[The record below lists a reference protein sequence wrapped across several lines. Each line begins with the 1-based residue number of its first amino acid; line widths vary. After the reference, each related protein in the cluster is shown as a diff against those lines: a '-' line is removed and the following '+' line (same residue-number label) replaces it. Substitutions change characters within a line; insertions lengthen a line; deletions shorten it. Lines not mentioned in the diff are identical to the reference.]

1 LTTVTK
7 TRGILTGG
15 IDRGAIALAA
25 RRYWDWLFWGPYRP
39 QQQN

>member
-1 LTTVTK
+1 VTK

-25 RRYWDWLFWGPYRP
+25 RRYWD
-39 QQQN
+39 